1 MVNTIADIEF
11 YLDFTSPY
19 AYLASTQIEALA
31 AKHNRNVIWRPF
43 LIGATF
49 KVTGRGAPIGQPLVK
64 EYTLN
69 DVQRYARLLDQPINF
84 PIKFPIL
91 SVKPSRL
98 FYFLESRDNNQ
109 KAAIA
114 FAKAAFLAYFVAQK
128 DITSNNILAELVAP
142 FDLTLNDVNE
152 IVKSD
157 EMKLRFKDVVEDAIA
172 RGIFGAPML
181 IVDGE
186 MFWGVD
192 RMAHLD
198 KWLESGGF

>member
-1 MVNTIADIEF
+1 MVNTTADIEF

-91 SVKPSRL
+91 GVKPSRL

-114 FAKAAFLAYFVAQK
+114 FAKAAFLAYFVRLMFG
-128 DITSNNILAELVAP
+128 IGSGSP
-142 FDLTLNDVNE
+142 GLN
-152 IVKSD
+152 
-157 EMKLRFKDVVEDAIA
+157 AIA
-172 RGIFGAPML
+172 SSIGAL
-181 IVDGE
+181 IIVPTH
-186 MFWGVD
+186 W
-192 RMAHLD
+192 RRR
-198 KWLESGGF
+198 